1 MLCLGIVTP
10 DGSFALNS
18 TFFPCKG
25 SEAVNFLNWPVV
37 EVKEVGHGQDQIP
50 SDLPDVAAVRVVL
63 RLQRDNVGHLLIEGE
78 NILVV
83 VDQVG
88 ADVQVVQTG
97 KFFKRFKLQHRIKQI
112 LAQIQVLK
120 RIEAL

>member
-37 EVKEVGHGQDQIP
+37 EVKEVGHRQDQIP
-50 SDLPDVAAVRVVL
+50 ADLPYVTAVRVVL
-63 RLQRDNVGHLLIEGE
+63 RLEGDDVGHALIEGE
-78 NILVV
+78 HVLVV
-83 VDQVG
+83 VDQVR
-88 ADVQVVQTG
+88 ADVQVVQTR
-97 KFFKRFKLQHRIKQI
+97 KFFKRFKIQHRIKQI